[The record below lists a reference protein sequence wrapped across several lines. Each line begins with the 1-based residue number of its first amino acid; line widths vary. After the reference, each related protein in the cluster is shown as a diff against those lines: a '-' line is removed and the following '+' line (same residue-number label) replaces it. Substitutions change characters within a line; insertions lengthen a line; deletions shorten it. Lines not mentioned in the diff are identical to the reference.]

1 MTNTE
6 IFSCTQAFNQEQH
19 ALVMSSLQPGSSGP
33 NRRLDGIDNPA
44 LDLGG
49 LHATSFSSANNT
61 TVSHNPSSNPVTYST
76 ANSSTPSGKM
86 AGYSFSDSS
95 ASQSL
100 SLSSSNTDSLDTV
113 IYKG

>member
-1 MTNTE
+1 M
-6 IFSCTQAFNQEQH
+6 QAFNQEQH
-19 ALVMSSLQPGSSGP
+19 ALVMSSLQQGIAPK
-33 NRRLDGIDNPA
+33 RRLDGIDNPA
-44 LDLGG
+44 LDLGPQASS
-49 LHATSFSSANNT
+49 LPQTSSAALANGHYHPTLQNGHT
-61 TVSHNPSSNPVTYST
+61 SSPSTV
-76 ANSSTPSGKM
+76 ATPQGGKM